1 MGNELMAY
9 MPPNGSGVEV
19 IGYGYAFE
27 QRSKGLTC
35 RAKKAM
41 RDSSLETRKK
51 ARKTNHGMDRLFR
64 LSLAGVVA
72 PVLGCKGGCGVS
84 ESM

>member
-1 MGNELMAY
+1 MGNELDGLHAAKRAV
-9 MPPNGSGVEV
+9 GVEV

-27 QRSKGLTC
+27 QRRKGLTC

-41 RDSSLETRKK
+41 RDSSFRERKK

-64 LSLAGVVA
+64 LGLAGAVA
-72 PVLGCKGGCGVS
+72 PGLGCKGGGVS